1 VPMNRRKFLNSTL
14 GVAAAAG
21 AVGTS
26 EPIGAQ
32 PVSKQV
38 LPPGLSA
45 ADFSDA
51 LDAFRKVVGKES
63 VFVGDQLTSYVDPYS
78 IASDDDAHAASAAV
92 APTST
97 EQVQAIVRIANQYG
111 VPLWPVSCG
120 KNHGYGGPAPRMPGT
135 VVLDLNRMNRILEI
149 NEESGYALVE
159 PGVSY
164 FDLYRHIQE
173 KGYKLWLDVPD
184 PGWGSVLGNALE
196 RGVGY
201 TPYGD
206 HFMMQCGMEVV
217 LPKGDLVRTGM
228 GALPGNNTWQLF
240 KYGFGPYL
248 DGMFSQSNFG
258 IVTKMGIW
266 LMPEPPGY
274 RPYMI
279 SFQREEDIE
288 KIVDVLRPLKVNSVI
303 QNAATI
309 RSLLLVAAINAT
321 RSQYHSG
328 PGPLPDSAAKRI
340 MADQEIGMWNFYGA
354 LYGPPPVMD
363 ALWSTIRDA
372 FASIPGAKFYFP
384 EDRKHDNDV
393 LKHRAQTM
401 RGIPRLTEYSF
412 VNWVG
417 GGGHIG
423 FSPVSPIKGSEAL
436 KQYTMVRDRMHEQG
450 FDYMSVF
457 AIGWRELHHVVELVF
472 DRRDP
477 VIKRRAHDLFQV
489 LVREAAAAG
498 YGEYRTH
505 ISFMDQIAATYNWN
519 DNALLKLNQLLK
531 DALDPNGVIAPGKQG
546 IWPARYRRS

>member
-1 VPMNRRKFLNSTL
+1 M
-14 GVAAAAG
+14 
-21 AVGTS
+21 
-26 EPIGAQ
+26 
-32 PVSKQV
+32 KQV

-45 ADFSDA
+45 ADFADA
-51 LDAFRKVVGKES
+51 LNEFRKIVGAEW
-63 VFVGDQLTSYVDPYS
+63 VFTGEQLSSYVDPYS
-78 IASDDDAHAASAAV
+78 IVSDDTAHAASAAI
-92 APTST
+92 APKST
-97 EQVQAIVRIANQYG
+97 EQVQAVVRLANRHG
-111 VPLWPVSCG
+111 IPLWPVSCG
-120 KNHGYGGPAPRMPGT
+120 RNHGYGGAAPRMAGT
-135 VVLDLNRMNRILEI
+135 VVLDLNRMNRILEV
-149 NEESGYALVE
+149 NEEFGYALLE

-184 PGWGSVLGNALE
+184 PGWGSVVGNALE

-217 LPKGDLVRTGM
+217 LANGERVRTGM
-228 GALPGNNTWQLF
+228 GAMPGNNTWQLF

-248 DGMFSQSNFG
+248 DGIFTQSNFG

-274 RPYMI
+274 RPYLI
-279 SFQREEDIE
+279 TFPREEDIE
-288 KIVDVLRPLKVNSVI
+288 PVVEVLRPLKVNSVI

-321 RSQYHSG
+321 RSQYHDG
-328 PGPLPDSAAKRI
+328 PGPIPESAARRI
-340 MADQEIGMWNFYGA
+340 MADQDIGMWNFYGA
-354 LYGPPPVMD
+354 LYGPPPIMD
-363 ALWSTIRDA
+363 TLWTIIRDS
-372 FASIPGAKFYFP
+372 FAKIPGVKFYFP
-384 EDRKHDNDV
+384 EDRKNDNDV

-401 RGIPRLTEYSF
+401 RGVPRLTEYSF

-436 KQYTMVRDRMHEQG
+436 KQYTMVRDRMHEYG

-457 AIGWRELHHVVELVF
+457 AMGWREMHHVIELIF

-477 VIKRRAHDLFQV
+477 DTRRRAGELFEV
-489 LVREAAAAG
+489 LIREAAAAG

-505 ISFMDQIAATYNWN
+505 ISFMDQIAGTYSWN
-519 DNALLKLNQLLK
+519 DNALAKLNQVLK
-531 DALDPNGVIAPGKQG
+531 DALDPNGVLAPGKQG
-546 IWPARYRRS
+546 IWPARYRKEPK